1 MATETPV
8 NRDDAM
14 NRAELEQERDGY
26 ILAGVGVGA
35 LVGFILGFTFW
46 THAPNEAII
55 VVTVI
60 FVLVCA
66 AAGGAIGKL
75 ASGINFDS

>member
-1 MATETPV
+1 MSTESSV
-8 NRDDAM
+8 NRDEVK
-14 NRAELEQERDGY
+14 NRAELERERDGY
-26 ILAGVGVGA
+26 ILTGIGVGA

-46 THAPNEAII
+46 THAQNVAII

-75 ASGINFDS
+75 ASGIDFDS

>member
-8 NRDDAM
+8 KPNEAM
-14 NRAELEQERDGY
+14 SRAERERERDGY
-26 ILAGVGVGA
+26 ILTGIGVGA
-35 LVGFILGFTFW
+35 LVGFVLGFTFW

-75 ASGINFDS
+75 ASGIDFDS

>member
-1 MATETPV
+1 MATETSV

-14 NRAELEQERDGY
+14 KRAELEKERDGY
-26 ILAGVGVGA
+26 ILTGIGVGA

-46 THAPNEAII
+46 THAPNEAIV

-75 ASGINFDS
+75 ASGIDFDS